1 MVTIHALW
9 SSSLVSSAASSPSK
23 TALSSFFSI
32 ALVFFFF
39 FVQMGR
45 EEEGG
50 SGSRGREEEGA
61 NGCRG
66 RRFTADSSLDLRVHR
81 TRKGSRAHTSDQ
93 KGKPNL
99 YRAFDAGSVHSSY
112 CTRGSTNH
120 LAILMQTWF
129 AFLKNVSL
137 SKRGPRLLC
146 SF

>member
-1 MVTIHALW
+1 
-9 SSSLVSSAASSPSK
+9 
-23 TALSSFFSI
+23 
-32 ALVFFFF
+32 
-39 FVQMGR
+39 MGR

-66 RRFTADSSLDLRVHR
+66 PRFTAYSSLDLRVHR
-81 TRKGSRAHTSDQ
+81 TRNGSRAHTSDQ

-99 YRAFDAGSVHSSY
+99 YRAFDAGSVHYSY

-120 LAILMQTWF
+120 LPILMQTWF

-137 SKRGPRLLC
+137 PKRGPRLLC
-146 SF
+146 SFCGLKRV